1 MKTTPDLL
9 DSIALI
15 TPDQAGT
22 VVVTGSHGGN
32 SAAQFV
38 LALDQKPFAVMFNDA
53 GGGKDDAG
61 RVALGLLQAVGVLA
75 VTYAHT
81 SARIGDAED
90 GWHHGMVS
98 AVNAIAREHGLHEG
112 QLVSH
117 AVTHL
122 LTLQGC

>member
-1 MKTTPDLL
+1 MKTTPELL
-9 DSIALI
+9 DSIALV
-15 TPDQAGT
+15 TQAQAGT

-38 LALDQKPFAVMFNDA
+38 LALDDKPFAVMFNDA

-61 RVALGLLQAVGVLA
+61 RVALGLLQAVGVVA

-90 GWHHGMVS
+90 GWHHGVIS
-98 AVNAIAREHGLHEG
+98 AVNPAAQEHGLHEG
-112 QLVSH
+112 QHVLL

-122 LTLQGC
+122 LAL